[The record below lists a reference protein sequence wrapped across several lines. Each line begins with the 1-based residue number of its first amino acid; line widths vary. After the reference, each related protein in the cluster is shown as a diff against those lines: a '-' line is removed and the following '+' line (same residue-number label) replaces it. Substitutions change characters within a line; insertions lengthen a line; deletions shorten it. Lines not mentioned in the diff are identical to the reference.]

1 MKKIFLYS
9 SCLVLLAGSLTFT
22 ACNSNKSGCP
32 SENAAAKPNR
42 KGEYGTRHGG
52 SNLFP
57 KQARKKMKVRG

>member
-9 SCLVLLAGSLTFT
+9 TCLFLLVSSFSFM

-32 SENAAAKPNR
+32 SENAVAKPNR